1 MNPFRSATALL
12 LLVGTLTV
20 SAEDRLFAGIG
31 QVDITPQ
38 ADVPLSGPVGGGGKA
53 TKIHDRLY
61 ARAIAIRSGD
71 TQIVLCVADITIIAS
86 DLHNRIRDL
95 VHQKTGL
102 PKKHLLV
109 SATHTHRSPRAM
121 ALDLGPAHERYKST
135 LVERI
140 AEAVGQAL
148 KKMEPARIGWA
159 SVDKPEFCKNRR
171 WLMKPGSLGPDPFG
185 NRTDQAAMYGGP
197 GKNGIRTT
205 GPIDP
210 ELFVMSIQ
218 RPDGSQLGVLANFSI
233 HYGSGGS
240 GVSADYF
247 GHFSRETA
255 NAMAGKKGQPMVAL
269 MSNGT
274 SGNIAPAGNPPK
286 VGKELAVTAAKL
298 IGKLQH
304 KESLSLEIIE
314 KEIPTKVRR
323 PDKNRIIWA
332 RAVLAG
338 TWKKPAHK
346 WKGKFA
352 KSALWLSDYP
362 ETVPVRL
369 QAIRLGDLAIMAM
382 PNEVYAETGLAI
394 KNASSFPDTFTIS
407 LANGYNGYLP
417 TPEQHALGGYTTWPA
432 VSSCLATNAE
442 PMLRLEAINLLQSL
456 KQPKP

>member
-1 MNPFRSATALL
+1 MNAFRFAIALL
-12 LLVGTLTV
+12 LLAGIPT
-20 SAEDRLFAGIG
+20 AGAADRLSAGIA
-31 QVDITPQ
+31 QVDITPK

-53 TKIHDRLY
+53 TKIQDRLY
-61 ARAIAIRSGD
+61 ARAIAIRSAN
-71 TQIVLCVADITIIAS
+71 TQIVLCVVDITIIAS

-95 VHQKTGL
+95 VHQRTGL
-102 PKKHLLV
+102 PKNHLLV

-121 ALDLGPAHERYKST
+121 ALDLGPAHERYTNT

-140 AEAVGQAL
+140 VEAVGESL
-148 KKMEPARIGWA
+148 ENMEPARIGWA

-210 ELFVMSIQ
+210 ELFVLSVQ
-218 RPDGSQLGVLANFSI
+218 RSDGSQLAVLGNYSV
-233 HYGSGGS
+233 HYGAGGA

-247 GHFSRETA
+247 GYFSRETVA
-255 NAMAGKKGQPMVAL
+255 KMGKAGQPMIAL

-274 SGNIAPAGNPPK
+274 SGNIAPTGNPPK
-286 VGKELAVTAAKL
+286 AGKALAATAAQLVAGIKHQDSPK
-298 IGKLQH
+298 ITV
-304 KESLSLEIIE
+304 LET
-314 KEIPTKVRR
+314 KIPIKVRR
-323 PDKNRIIWA
+323 PDKNRLVWA

-338 TWKKPAHK
+338 TWKQPAHK

-352 KSALWLSDYP
+352 KSALWLNDYP

-394 KNASSFPDTFTIS
+394 KEASPFKDTFTIS

-442 PMLRLEAINLLQSL
+442 PRLRREAIKLLQGL
-456 KQPKP
+456 Q